1 MASMEAVQELSR
13 EQLEQAANLHG
24 IATEGVSDEDLQ
36 KQVSE
41 QATPEEIAGLLTANP
56 NGGQDP
62 AVDEPTDPTAGTN
75 NESDTLNNPDDPEAP
90 ATPEEPAAPVAPEA
104 PAEDDKPTDPV
115 EEQAKT
121 SEPLSEEEGAESAGT
136 VYARLVK
143 SFDHPRGHRR
153 AGFQFELGPVPQK
166 LEVTKAQKAALEA
179 DTSIELVDEA
189 EFEKRSELQL
199 TPVQEGSTPE
209 QQDPALVAGEETTR
223 GATTGRNRR
232 YATDPTRKDSPELD
246 GASERLGA
254 TVTDPAAGDETTTP
268 VELTD
273 DLKVKD
279 LVAIA
284 KAEGVEDADSFSKPG
299 TSKATI
305 REAIE
310 ANRVKE

>member
-1 MASMEAVQELSR
+1 MAELATVQELSR
-13 EQLEQAANLHG
+13 EQLEQAAALTG
-24 IATEGVSDEDLQ
+24 IPTEGVSDEELQ
-36 KQVSE
+36 TSV
-41 QATPEEIAGLLTANP
+41 ANTCTPEQIAAIITAEP
-56 NGGQDP
+56 PVDP
-62 AVDEPTDPTAGTN
+62 AGDEPTDPTAGTN
-75 NESDTLNNPDDPEAP
+75 NEADTLANPEADEIEADESDP
-90 ATPEEPAAPVAPEA
+90 AVQ
-104 PAEDDKPTDPV
+104 
-115 EEQAKT
+115 QAKT
-121 SEPLSEEEGAESAGT
+121 AKVLDEKEGAKSAGT